1 MSPPQRRNVFPLVL
15 TPGAFIIAP
24 TPLPAPPMRLRVAR
38 LPQARTWPS
47 QGVAAVIDVLR
58 ATTVITRAIDAGAAT
73 VAVCGEIDEALEL
86 AAAAQPR
93 PLLCGE
99 RFCQPIEGFD
109 LGNSPAEYHRERVA
123 GKNLLMTTTN
133 GTRAVL
139 AAAGF
144 DAILAA
150 SFNNLAA
157 VVRYLAGQPEVSLI
171 CAGTD
176 GEPTE
181 EDLLL
186 AGAIVHML
194 AVDGAATD
202 LAPLGPS
209 EQEVLA
215 LWRDHLASARSLAE
229 RLRTT
234 LGAQNLLASGFA
246 ADIAAC
252 AAIDTTDAQAII
264 DPRAGLVFR
273 RHNG

>member
-1 MSPPQRRNVFPLVL
+1 M
-15 TPGAFIIAP
+15 
-24 TPLPAPPMRLRVAR
+24 
-38 LPQARTWPS
+38 
-47 QGVAAVIDVLR
+47 IDVLR
-58 ATTVITRAIDAGAAT
+58 ATTVITRAIDAGAAA
-73 VAVCGEIDEALEL
+73 VAVCGEIDEALDL

-99 RFCQPIEGFD
+99 RLCQPIEGFD
-109 LGNSPAEYHRERVA
+109 LGNSPAEYTPDRIA

-139 AAAGF
+139 AAASF
-144 DAILAA
+144 DVILAA
-150 SFNNLAA
+150 SFNNLSA
-157 VVRYLAGQPEVSLI
+157 VVRYVAGQPEVSLI

-194 AVDGAATD
+194 AVEAAAVD

-215 LWRDHLASARSLAE
+215 LWRDHLASGRSLAA

-246 ADIAAC
+246 ADIEAC
-252 AAIDTTDAQAII
+252 AAIDTSAALPLI

-273 RHNG
+273 QHKG

>member
-1 MSPPQRRNVFPLVL
+1 
-15 TPGAFIIAP
+15 
-24 TPLPAPPMRLRVAR
+24 MRLCVAR
-38 LPQARTWPS
+38 LPQARTCPP
-47 QGVAAVIDVLR
+47 QGVAVVIDVLR
-58 ATTVITRAIDAGAAT
+58 ATTVITRAIDAGAAA
-73 VAVCGEIDEALEL
+73 VAVCGEISDALHL
-86 AAAAQPR
+86 AAAAEPR

-109 LGNSPAEYHRERVA
+109 LGNSPAEYTSDRVA
-123 GKNLLMTTTN
+123 EKNLLMTTTN

-139 AAAGF
+139 AAASF

-150 SFNNLAA
+150 SFNNLSA
-157 VVRYLAGQPEVSLI
+157 VVGYLASQPEVSLI

-186 AGAIVHML
+186 AGAIVHAL
-194 AVDGAATD
+194 AAGAA
-202 LAPLGPS
+202 AGGAGAGAAAAGAAALGPS

-215 LWRDHLASARSLAE
+215 LWRDHLVSGRSLAE
-229 RLRTT
+229 SLRTT
-234 LGAQNLLASGFA
+234 RGAQNLLASGFE

-252 AAIDTTDAQAII
+252 AAVDTTAALPMI

-273 RHNG
+273 RHEG